1 MFHEGIG
8 FSIFFGGEKMASGV
22 SGVTTDISSQLHA
35 KGGPKA
41 NDLQATK
48 HDAQNTGKKLTQVLK
63 ENHKN
68 DLIQKNGGL
77 TPAEKQEVNDKSKMS
92 SADEISVNLSAQAD
106 AARQSDSRIDKP
118 DSSVREKNRDQ
129 LKHPDEV
136 RKPSQQQNEMM
147 KILSGSSGASMGNSM
162 GKAERSTEGAGFG
175 VYSNRAASGL
185 GGHDE
190 AVGTTSKVDQDHPLN
205 AMGPKARAEGVEQ
218 DRPNETKPG
227 QPESGLGKTIDEMI

>member
-1 MFHEGIG
+1 
-8 FSIFFGGEKMASGV
+8 MASGI

-48 HDAQNTGKKLTQVLK
+48 HEAKSTAKELNQVLK

-68 DLIQKNGGL
+68 DLIQKNTGL
-77 TPAEKQEVNDKSKMS
+77 TPAQKQEINDKSKMS
-92 SADEISVNLSAQAD
+92 SADEISVNLLAQAD

-118 DSSVREKNRDQ
+118 DSSVREKNRTQ

-136 RKPSQQQNEMM
+136 RKPSEQQNEMM
-147 KILSGSSGASMGNSM
+147 EILSGNTPASMGNSM
-162 GKAERSTEGAGFG
+162 GKSERATEGAGFG
-175 VYSNRAASGL
+175 GYSNRAASGM
-185 GGHDE
+185 GGYE
-190 AVGTTSKVDQDHPLN
+190 ESVTTTAEIDQDHPN
-205 AMGPKARAEGVEQ
+205 NPTGAEARAEGVEQ

-227 QPESGLGKTIDEMI
+227 QPESGVGTSIDEML

>member
-1 MFHEGIG
+1 
-8 FSIFFGGEKMASGV
+8 MASGIN
-22 SGVTTDISSQLHA
+22 GVQTDISSQLHA

-41 NDLQATK
+41 NELQATK
-48 HDAQNTGKKLTQVLK
+48 HEAKNTAKKIDQILNETHQS
-63 ENHKN
+63 
-68 DLIQKNGGL
+68 DLIQKNRAL

-118 DSSVREKNRDQ
+118 DSSVREKNRAQ

-136 RKPSQQQNEMM
+136 RKPSEQQNEMM
-147 KILSGSSGASMGNSM
+147 EILSGNTPASMGNSM

-175 VYSNRAASGL
+175 GYSNRAASGL

-205 AMGPKARAEGVEQ
+205 PLGAKARAEGIEE
-218 DRPNETKPG
+218 DRPKETKPG
-227 QPESGLGKTIDEMI
+227 QPESGVGTTVDKML

>member
-1 MFHEGIG
+1 
-8 FSIFFGGEKMASGV
+8 MASGI
-22 SGVTTDISSQLHA
+22 SGVTTDISTQLHA

-48 HDAQNTGKKLTQVLK
+48 HDAQNTGKKLNQVLK

-77 TPAEKQEVNDKSKMS
+77 TPAEKQEVNDQSKMS

-118 DSSVREKNRDQ
+118 DSSVREKNRTQ

-136 RKPSQQQNEMM
+136 SKPRERQNEMM
-147 KILSGSSGASMGNSM
+147 EILSGNTPASMGNSM
-162 GKAERSTEGAGFG
+162 GKAERATEGAGFG
-175 VYSNRAASGL
+175 GYSNRAASGL
-185 GGHDE
+185 GGYDE
-190 AVGTTSKVDQDHPLN
+190 AVGTTADVDQDHPNN
-205 AMGPKARAEGVEQ
+205 AMSAKSRAEGVEE
-218 DRPNETKPG
+218 DRPKETKPG
-227 QPESGLGKTIDEMI
+227 QPESGVGTSIDEML

>member
-1 MFHEGIG
+1 
-8 FSIFFGGEKMASGV
+8 MASGV
-22 SGVTTDISSQLHA
+22 NGVQMDISSQLHA

-41 NDLQATK
+41 NELQATK

-118 DSSVREKNRDQ
+118 DSSVREKNRAQ

-136 RKPSQQQNEMM
+136 RKPSEQQNEMM
-147 KILSGSSGASMGNSM
+147 EILSGNTPASMGTST
-162 GKAERSTEGAGFG
+162 GKSERSTEGAGFG
-175 VYSNRAASGL
+175 GYSNRAASGL
-185 GGHDE
+185 GGHEE

-205 AMGPKARAEGVEQ
+205 VMSAKARAEGVEQ
-218 DRPNETKPG
+218 DRPKETKPG
-227 QPESGLGKTIDEMI
+227 QPESGVGKTIDEMI

>member
-1 MFHEGIG
+1 
-8 FSIFFGGEKMASGV
+8 MASGI

-41 NDLQATK
+41 NELQATK
-48 HDAQNTGKKLTQVLK
+48 HDAKNTAKKINQVLK

-68 DLIQKNGGL
+68 DLIQKNTGL

-92 SADEISVNLSAQAD
+92 SADEISVNLLAQAD

-118 DSSVREKNRDQ
+118 DSSVREKNRTQ

-147 KILSGSSGASMGNSM
+147 KILSGNSGASMGNSM

-175 VYSNRAASGL
+175 GYSNRAASGL
-185 GGHDE
+185 GGHEE

-205 AMGPKARAEGVEQ
+205 AMGAKARAEGVEQ
-218 DRPNETKPG
+218 DRPNDTKPG
-227 QPESGLGKTIDEMI
+227 QPEAGVGKTIDEMI

>member
-1 MFHEGIG
+1 
-8 FSIFFGGEKMASGV
+8 MASAINE
-22 SGVTTDISSQLHA
+22 VTTDISSQLHA

-41 NDLQATK
+41 NELQATK
-48 HDAQNTGKKLTQVLK
+48 HEAKNTAKKIDQILNETHQS
-63 ENHKN
+63 
-68 DLIQKNGGL
+68 DLIQKNRAL
-77 TPAEKQEVNDKSKMS
+77 TPSEKQEVNDKSKMS

-118 DSSVREKNRDQ
+118 DSSVREKNRAQ

-136 RKPSQQQNEMM
+136 RKPSEQQNEMM
-147 KILSGSSGASMGNSM
+147 KILSGSTPASMGNSM

-175 VYSNRAASGL
+175 GYSNRAASGL

-227 QPESGLGKTIDEMI
+227 QPESGVGKTIDEMI